1 MSPERLIAEGLTVKA
16 GDRAILDDVGLELP
30 RGRLTLLVGGS
41 GAGKSALCRAIVGL
55 TRARPGRVAGRV
67 RLVEGGGEIVAERE
81 RDFAAL
87 RGPVAWLP
95 QHGLGA
101 LDPLMRVRT
110 QLRQAREGASEADLL
125 EALRRAGFE
134 RPEGL
139 LDRYPHA
146 LSGGMAQRVAL
157 ARALLR
163 EARFLLMDEPTTGLD
178 PTAASAVLN
187 TLAAAR
193 DGGAGLLLVTHDL
206 RLAPRIADRIVF
218 LDRGRV
224 VEVVEGP
231 DPRAATSAAGRALVE
246 ATRRVAGGVW

>member
-1 MSPERLIAEGLTVKA
+1 MSPERLVAEGLTVRA
-16 GDRAILDDVGLELP
+16 GERAILDDVSLELR
-30 RGRLTLLVGGS
+30 RGELTLLVGSS
-41 GAGKSALCRAIVGL
+41 GAGKSALCRAMVGL

-67 RLVEGGGEIVAERE
+67 SLVGDREIVAEKDE
-81 RDFAAL
+81 DFAAL

-101 LDPLMRVRT
+101 LDPMMRVRT
-110 QLRQAREGASEADLL
+110 QLRQARKGASEADLL
-125 EALRRAGFE
+125 DALRRAGFE
-134 RPEGL
+134 RGEGL

-163 EARFLLMDEPTTGLD
+163 DARFLLMDEPTTGLD
-178 PTAASAVLN
+178 PTAGSAVLD

-193 DGGAGLLLVTHDL
+193 DGGAGVLLVTHDL
-206 RLAPRIADRIVF
+206 RLAPRIADRVLF
-218 LDRGRV
+218 LEAGRV

-231 DPRAATSAAGRALVE
+231 DPREARSAAGRALVE